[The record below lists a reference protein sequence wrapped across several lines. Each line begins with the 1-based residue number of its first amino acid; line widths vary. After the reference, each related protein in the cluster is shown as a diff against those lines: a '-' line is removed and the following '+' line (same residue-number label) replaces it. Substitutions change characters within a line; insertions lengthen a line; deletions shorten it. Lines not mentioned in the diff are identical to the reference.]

1 MSASALSA
9 VEPDLWRALASPHR
23 RALLDILRAGPAT
36 TRAMAAGLPE
46 LSRFAVMQ
54 HLGVLVDAGV
64 VLVERRGRDR
74 INHLNPVP
82 LREWYERWVVPMADA
97 DAAALL
103 ALKRYVE
110 TEALDEGAVMSA
122 TEPLRSVRLTSQLH
136 IAASAERTFE
146 VMTQRI
152 REWYPHS
159 YGDARTQRVVLEPR
173 LGGAHYEDWGDGA
186 GHLYG
191 QVTAWDP
198 PRTWSTR
205 GRISPG
211 SVLDTRYEISPDGE
225 GVVVRVSK
233 VAVGPFTDDEVASIA
248 EYGDI
253 SPYAGAI
260 EKLARA

>member
-1 MSASALSA
+1 
-9 VEPDLWRALASPHR
+9 LASPHR

-36 TRAMAAGLPE
+36 TGAMAAGLPE

-97 DAAALL
+97 DAVALL
-103 ALKRYVE
+103 ALKRH
-110 TEALDEGAVMSA
+110 TEALDEGAVMST
-122 TEPLRSVRLTSQLH
+122 TEPLRTVRLTSQLH
-136 IAASAERTFE
+136 IAASAERTFD

-152 REWYPHS
+152 LEWYPYS
-159 YGDARTQRVVLEPR
+159 YGDTRTQRVVLEPR
-173 LGGAHYEDWGDGA
+173 LGGAHYEDWGDGT

-191 QVTAWDP
+191 QVTTWDP

-211 SVLDTRYEISPDGE
+211 SVLDTLYEISPDGE

-233 VAVGPFTDDEVASIA
+233 VAVGPFTDDEVAGIA
-248 EYGDI
+248 AYGDI
-253 SPYAGAI
+253 SPYASAI